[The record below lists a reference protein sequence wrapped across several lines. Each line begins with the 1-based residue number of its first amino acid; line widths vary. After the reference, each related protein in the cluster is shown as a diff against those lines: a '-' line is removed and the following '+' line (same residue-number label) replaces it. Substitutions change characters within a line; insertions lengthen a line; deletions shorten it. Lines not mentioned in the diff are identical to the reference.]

1 MISHA
6 DRFGATW
13 WGRLWINGLE
23 KLGDDYENRLP
34 RGKKYAE
41 DGHVSHFGVQ
51 PGEIQARVHGRK
63 TYNVTL
69 GLPALTSAQWQ
80 KALDRIAQGETSLT
94 VLAHDLG
101 FADHAHLTRT
111 VRAVTGRT
119 PTTCRGMLAG

>member
-1 MISHA
+1 MISQA

-41 DGHVSHFGVQ
+41 DGHVSHFSVQ

-63 TYNVTL
+63 TYNVLFGCSLRPPGVIT
-69 GLPALTSAQWQ
+69 PA
-80 KALDRIAQGETSLT
+80 
-94 VLAHDLG
+94 
-101 FADHAHLTRT
+101 
-111 VRAVTGRT
+111 VRASSQIPPAPPRRT
-119 PTTCRGMLAG
+119 RQPAATARARIPPLCPRRARP

>member
-41 DGHVSHFGVQ
+41 EGAVSRLFIG
-51 PGEIQARVHGRK
+51 PTGCRK
-63 TYNVTL
+63 L
-69 GLPALTSAQWQ
+69 GLLFYFFG
-80 KALDRIAQGETSLT
+80 KETRHRQLHRQRPCVLMSSVAARAT
-94 VLAHDLG
+94 VEP
-101 FADHAHLTRT
+101 
-111 VRAVTGRT
+111 V
-119 PTTCRGMLAG
+119 P